1 VRMVAPELLQIAQ
14 QARQAAQRLATV
26 DTATKNQALLAI
38 TEALQARQE
47 AILAA
52 NRADMERSQQEGV
65 AQALLQ
71 RLHLSPEKL
80 ASAIQGVRDVR
91 ALADPVGQRQ
101 LHRELDAGLIL
112 ERVTCPLGV
121 LGVIF
126 EARPEAV
133 IQITALALKSGN
145 AVILKG
151 GQEATQSCQVLVQA
165 IHAGLQGTGIPPTA
179 VQLLTT
185 RAEIEQLLALD
196 AYVNLLIP
204 RGSSAFVRYIQTH
217 SRIPVLGHADG
228 VCHLYV
234 DRQVDIPQAIA
245 LAVDSK
251 TQYPAACN
259 AIETLLVHRA
269 IAAEFLPPCAAA
281 LVAKGVK
288 LRGDEAT
295 QKIIPVAPATEADWH
310 TEYLDL
316 ILAIRVVD
324 SLEAAIA
331 HINTYGSGHTEA
343 IATTDR
349 QAAARFMAEVDAAGV
364 YHNCSTRFADGFR
377 YGFGA
382 EVGISTQRLPPRG
395 PVGLEGL
402 VTYKYRLW
410 GHGQV
415 VATYC
420 GPQAKPFTHRDLPL

>member
-1 VRMVAPELLQIAQ
+1 MVAPELLQIAQ
-14 QARQAAQRLATV
+14 QARQAAQRLV
-26 DTATKNQALLAI
+26 RLDTATKNQALVGI
-38 TEALQARQE
+38 TEALQAHQAE
-47 AILAA
+47 ILAA
-52 NRADMERSQQEGV
+52 NREDMERSQGEGL
-65 AQALLQ
+65 APALLQ
-71 RLHLSPEKL
+71 RLKLSPDKL
-80 ASAIQGVRDVR
+80 ASNIQGVRDVR
-91 ALADPVGQRQ
+91 DLPDPVGQRQ

-121 LGVIF
+121 VGVIF

-151 GQEATQSCQVLVQA
+151 GQEATHSCQVLVRA
-165 IHAGLQGTGIPPTA
+165 IHAGLEGTAVPPQA

-185 RAEIEQLLALD
+185 RAEIQQLLALD
-196 AYVNLLIP
+196 DYVNLLIP
-204 RGSSAFVRYIQTH
+204 RGSNAFVRHIQEH

-228 VCHLYV
+228 LCHLYI
-234 DRQVDIPQAIA
+234 DQQVDIPQAIA

-259 AIETLLVHRA
+259 AIETLLVHRG

-343 IATTDR
+343 IATTNP
-349 QAAARFMAEVDAAGV
+349 QAAAQFMAEVDAAGV
-364 YHNCSTRFADGFR
+364 HHNCSTRFADGFR

-410 GHGQV
+410 GNGQV
-415 VATYC
+415 VATYS
-420 GPQAKPFTHRDLPL
+420 GSQAKRFTHRDLPL

>member
-1 VRMVAPELLQIAQ
+1 MVTPELLQIAQ
-14 QARQAAQRLATV
+14 QARQAAQRLATL
-26 DTATKNQALLAI
+26 DTAAKNQALAAVIQSLEAHQAAI
-38 TEALQARQE
+38 LQANQ
-47 AILAA
+47 
-52 NRADMERSQQEGV
+52 ADMERSQQAGLP
-65 AQALLQ
+65 AALLQ
-71 RLHLSPEKL
+71 RLKLSADKL
-80 ASAIQGVRDVR
+80 ASNIKGVQDVMH
-91 ALADPVGQRQ
+91 LPDPVGQRQ
-101 LHRELDAGLIL
+101 LHRELDEGLIL

-121 LGVIF
+121 LGVVF

-133 IQITALALKSGN
+133 IQISALALKSGN

-151 GQEATQSCQVLVQA
+151 GQEATESCQVLVQA
-165 IHAGLQGTGIPPTA
+165 IQEGLQQTQVPPTA

-185 RAEIEQLLALD
+185 RAEIQQLLELD
-196 AYVNLLIP
+196 EYVNLLIP
-204 RGSSAFVRYIQTH
+204 RGSNAFVRYIQEH
-217 SRIPVLGHADG
+217 SRIPVLGHAEG
-228 VCHLYV
+228 ICHLYV

-259 AIETLLVHRA
+259 AIETLLVHRD
-269 IAAEFLPPCAAA
+269 IAPAFLPPCAEA
-281 LVAKGVK
+281 LTAKGVK
-288 LRGDEAT
+288 LRGDAAT
-295 QKIIPVAPATEADWH
+295 QQIIPVAPATEEDWR

-324 SLEAAIA
+324 SLEEAIA

-343 IATTDR
+343 IATTDP
-349 QAAARFMAEVDAAGV
+349 QAAAQFMAQVDAAGV

-410 GHGQV
+410 GQGHV
-415 VATYC
+415 VATYS
-420 GPQAKPFTHRDLPL
+420 GPQAKSFTHRDLPL

>member
-1 VRMVAPELLQIAQ
+1 MVAPELLQIAR
-14 QARQAAQRLATV
+14 QARQAAQQLVTL
-26 DTATKNQALLAI
+26 DTAAKNQALAAI
-38 TEALQARQE
+38 ATALQTHQAE
-47 AILAA
+47 ILQA
-52 NRADMERSQQEGV
+52 NQADMTRSQQEGL
-65 AQALLQ
+65 APALLQ
-71 RLHLSPEKL
+71 RLQLSPDKL
-80 ASAIQGVRDVR
+80 ASNIQGVEDVR
-91 ALADPVGQRQ
+91 RLPDPVGQRQ

-151 GQEATQSCQVLVQA
+151 GQEATESCQVLVKA
-165 IHAGLQGTGIPPTA
+165 IHAGLEGTPIPPAA

-185 RAEIEQLLALD
+185 RAEIQQLLELD
-196 AYVNLLIP
+196 QYVNLLIP
-204 RGSSAFVRYIQTH
+204 RGSNAFVRYIQEH

-228 VCHLYV
+228 LCHLYV
-234 DRQVDIPQAIA
+234 DQQVNIPQAIA
-245 LAVDSK
+245 LVVDSK

-259 AIETLLVHRA
+259 AIETLLVHAA
-269 IAAEFLPPCAAA
+269 IAPEFLPPCAAA

-295 QKIIPVAPATEADWH
+295 QKIIPVAPATDEDWR

-316 ILAIRVVD
+316 ILAIKVVD
-324 SLEAAIA
+324 SLAAAIA

-349 QAAARFMAEVDAAGV
+349 QAAEQFIAQVDAAGV

-410 GHGQV
+410 GQGQV
-415 VATYC
+415 VATYS
-420 GPQAKPFTHRDLPL
+420 GTQAKAFTHRDLPL